1 MIAIPFRYEKP
12 STLSEALH
20 LLHEPGAKVL
30 AGGMSL
36 VPMMKLRLAAPELL
50 IDFGAVPG
58 QKQIDSVNGHLR
70 IGPMLTHSDLEF
82 SAAIRR
88 ECPLL
93 AATAARIGDVQV
105 RNVGTIG
112 GSVAHADPAADYPAA
127 LLALESQL
135 TLTSASGQRTLA
147 AADFFVDTFTT
158 ALAPEELITSVQVP
172 RDGAGTG
179 CAYEKKVQPASGFAM
194 VGIAARI
201 TMGARNI
208 KTARIGV
215 TGVAGKPYRAR
226 RVEQLLEGTAGSPE
240 DVKNAAAAIADGVD
254 PNTDIHA
261 SADYRAHLARVYAAR
276 AIASA
281 ISRAGAQA

>member
-12 STLSEALH
+12 ASLADALA
-20 LLHEPGAKVL
+20 LLREPGAKVL

-50 IDFGAVPG
+50 IDLGGVPG
-58 QKQIDSVNGHLR
+58 QKQIDSMNGHLR

-82 SAAIRR
+82 SDAIRR

-112 GSVAHADPAADYPAA
+112 GSIAHADPAADYPAA
-127 LLALESQL
+127 LLALESQFS
-135 TLTSASGQRTLA
+135 LTSAAGERTVA
-147 AADFFVDTFTT
+147 ASDFFLDTFTT

-172 RDGAGTG
+172 RDAGGTG
-179 CAYEKKVQPASGFAM
+179 TAYEKKAQPASGFAM
-194 VGIAARI
+194 VGIAVRI
-201 TMGARNI
+201 TMNGAI

-215 TGVAGKPYRAR
+215 TGVAGKPYRALK
-226 RVEQLLEGTAGSPE
+226 VEQLLEGTKGTAA
-240 DVKNAAAAIADGVD
+240 DVKAAAAAIVEGID
-254 PNTDIHA
+254 PSSDIHA
-261 SADYRAHLARVYAAR
+261 SADYRGHLARVYAAR

-281 ISRAGAQA
+281 ISRAGSPA